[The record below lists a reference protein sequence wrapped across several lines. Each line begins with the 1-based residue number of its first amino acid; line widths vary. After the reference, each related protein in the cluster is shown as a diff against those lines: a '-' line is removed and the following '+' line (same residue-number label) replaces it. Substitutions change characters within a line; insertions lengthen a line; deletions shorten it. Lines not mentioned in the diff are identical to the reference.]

1 MTFSTDLISPS
12 AAGKNFLQKILDIYL
27 CGVYNIKREVITVEE
42 NCPNCQKKK
51 ERSEAEYKRLINR
64 LNRISG
70 QINGIKKMVENS
82 AYCTDILVQVAAVN
96 AALNSFNK
104 ELLGEHIRT
113 CVADNIKNGNE
124 EVIDEL
130 VTTLQKLMK

>member
-1 MTFSTDLISPS
+1 M
-12 AAGKNFLQKILDIYL
+12 AGKCEHCAKT
-27 CGVYNIKREVITVEE
+27 KS
-42 NCPNCQKKK
+42 
-51 ERSEAEYKRLINR
+51 RSDAEYKKLINR

-113 CVADNIKNGNE
+113 CVADNIKAGND
-124 EVIDEL
+124 EVVDEL
-130 VTTLQKLMK
+130 VRTLQKLMK

>member
-1 MTFSTDLISPS
+1 MIQMNEPC
-12 AAGKNFLQKILDIYL
+12 QH
-27 CGVYNIKREVITVEE
+27 
-42 NCPNCQKKK
+42 CQKKK
-51 ERSEAEYKRLINR
+51 ERSEAEYKKLINR

-82 AYCTDILVQVAAVN
+82 AYCTDILIQVAAVN

-113 CVADNIKNGNE
+113 CVADNIKNSND

-130 VTTLQKLMK
+130 VKTLQKLMK

>member
-1 MTFSTDLISPS
+1 MSE
-12 AAGKNFLQKILDIYL
+12 K
-27 CGVYNIKREVITVEE
+27 
-42 NCPNCQKKK
+42 CPHCAKTKS
-51 ERSEAEYKRLINR
+51 RSDAEYKKLINR

-113 CVADNIKNGNE
+113 CVADNIKAGND
-124 EVIDEL
+124 EVVDEL
-130 VTTLQKLMK
+130 VNTLQKLMK

>member
-1 MTFSTDLISPS
+1 MDKKNDGGNNYNECGEAAESCCGHGCEGCGKTKVRSP
-12 AAGKNFLQKILDIYL
+12 
-27 CGVYNIKREVITVEE
+27 E
-42 NCPNCQKKK
+42 
-51 ERSEAEYKRLINR
+51 EYKRLINR

-70 QINGIKKMVENS
+70 QISGIKGMVEKN

-104 ELLGEHIRT
+104 ELLAGHIRS
-113 CVADNIKNGNE
+113 CVAENIRNGND

-130 VTTLQKLMK
+130 VQTLQKLMK